1 VTANQPDRLDRIEV
15 AIENLTNTIVASNA
29 RIDKSEAAFNAKM
42 EKSEAAFNAKM
53 EKSEATFNARMEK
66 SEAASNAR
74 MDRLEATLETF
85 SEPIQVLLEA
95 SQQHDAIIASN
106 NAMISRLDAIIERMV
121 YREGRGNDEQ

>member
-1 VTANQPDRLDRIEV
+1 MTANQPDRLDRIEV

-29 RIDKSEAAFNAKM
+29 RID
-42 EKSEAAFNAKM
+42 KSEAAFNAKM